1 MPLLSGLGH
10 YFSKQ
15 KFFFINICTDNSRIV
30 PSNQKKMEILSTIFN
45 TKYNTAPFSQIK
57 LDDYKPAFVE
67 NIKIAKAEI
76 DAIINN
82 PEAASFKNTIE
93 ALDFAGESLDRLSS
107 IFFNLNSAETCDEM
121 QKIAQEVSPLLTEF
135 SNDIALNEDLFKR
148 VKAVYDQKDSLTLTI
163 EQATLLDK
171 KFKGFS
177 RNGALLN
184 EEDKLKLREIDTE
197 LAKLQLT
204 FGENV
209 LAETNHY
216 QLHITNEVDLKGLP
230 NDAKE
235 MAHALAK
242 SKGLEGWVF
251 TLDFPS
257 YLPFITYVENR
268 ELRKEIAIAAGK
280 KAFQNNE
287 FDNKENVKRIVEL
300 RHKRANLLGYK
311 SHSDFVLEERMAQ
324 NPEKVQSFL
333 NDLLEKAKPAA
344 QKEFAQLTAFAKEL
358 DGIDQLEKWD
368 GAYYSEKLK
377 QKLFN
382 LDDELLKPYFK
393 LENVLNGAFT
403 IAEKLFGIT
412 FKEVFDID
420 KYHEDVQ
427 TFEVLDFENKLVAI
441 FYSDFFPRKGK
452 RNGAWMTSFKPQYI
466 KDGINERPHVSIVC
480 NFTPPTETKP
490 SLLTFN
496 EVTTLFHEFGHAL
509 HGMLANTT
517 YPSLSGTSVFWDF
530 VELPSQIMENWCYQP
545 EALALFAK
553 HYETGEIIPQE
564 YVDKIKES
572 ASFLEGMATLR
583 QLSFGLLDMA
593 YHGKSQTIKDVKA
606 FEKQAMEIATLY
618 PDVEENCM
626 STSFSHIFQ
635 GGYSSG
641 YYSYKWAEVL
651 DADAFA
657 YFQEKGIFNKEV
669 ATKFKDSIL
678 SKGGTELPMEL
689 YKKFRGQE
697 PKVDALLKRAGLNV

>member
-1 MPLLSGLGH
+1 M
-10 YFSKQ
+10 K
-15 KFFFINICTDNSRIV
+15 
-30 PSNQKKMEILSTIFN
+30 ILTEKFN
-45 TKYNTAPFSQIK
+45 TKHNTAPFSKINIA
-57 LDDYKPAFVE
+57 DYKPAFEE
-67 NIKIAKAEI
+67 NIQKARQEI
-76 DAIINN
+76 DAIIQNSET
-82 PEAASFKNTIE
+82 PTFENTIE
-93 ALDFAGESLDRLSS
+93 ALDFAGQELDRLSS

-135 SNDIALNEDLFKR
+135 GNDVALNEDLFKR
-148 VKAVYDQKDSLTLTI
+148 VKAVYDQKDNLNLSV
-163 EQATLLDK
+163 EQNTLLDK

-177 RNGALLN
+177 RNGALLS
-184 EEDKLKLREIDTE
+184 EEKKQTLREIDTE

-209 LAETNHY
+209 LAETNNY
-216 QLHITNEVDLKGLP
+216 QLHITNEDDLKGLP

-235 MAHALAK
+235 MAAHLAK
-242 SKGLEGWVF
+242 SKNLDGWIF

-257 YLPFITYVENR
+257 YLPFITYVDNR
-268 ELRKEIAIAAGK
+268 ELRKELAIAAGK
-280 KAFQNNE
+280 KSFQNNE
-287 FDNKENVKRIVEL
+287 FNNTQIVKDIVSL
-300 RHKRANLLGYK
+300 RHKRAQLLGYE
-311 SHSDFVLEERMAQ
+311 SHSHFVLEERMAQ

-333 NDLLEKAKPAA
+333 NELLEKAKPAA
-344 QKEFAQLTAFAKEL
+344 ELEFAQLSAFAKEL
-358 DGIDQLEKWD
+358 DRIESLEKWD

-377 QKLFN
+377 QKLFDF
-382 LDDELLKPYFK
+382 DDEILKPYFK
-393 LENVLNGAFT
+393 LENVLNGAFNV
-403 IAEKLFGIT
+403 AEKLFGIT

-427 TFEVLDFENKLVAI
+427 TFEVLDLQNNLVAV
-441 FYSDFFPRKGK
+441 FYTDFFPRKGK
-452 RNGAWMTSFKPQYI
+452 RNGAWMTSFKSQYVEN
-466 KDGINERPHVSIVC
+466 GVNERPHVSIVC
-480 NFTPPTETKP
+480 NFTPPTSSKP

-517 YPSLSGTSVFWDF
+517 YPSLSGTSVYWDF

-553 HYETGEIIPQE
+553 HYETSEIIPQE
-564 YVDKIKES
+564 YVQKIKES

-583 QLSFGLLDMA
+583 QLSFGILDMT
-593 YHGKSQTIKDVKA
+593 YHAKSQVIDDIKTFEKNA
-606 FEKQAMEIATLY
+606 FEGTSLY
-618 PDVEENCM
+618 PDVAENCM
-626 STSFSHIFQ
+626 STAFSHIFQ

-657 YFQEKGIFNKEV
+657 YFEENGIFNTEI
-669 ATKFKDSIL
+669 ATKFKDNVL

-697 PKVDALLKRAGLNV
+697 PKPDALLKRAGLM